1 MQPIKLQVEQ
11 IEPSGTREKI
21 LFESAKL
28 FARQGYVGTST
39 REITEAVGISQPGLY
54 RHFSSKEEIILALGD
69 AILNTFVDIIS
80 GVFRGVGDIKDRI
93 EYVVEVSLRSVIR
106 NSSSIN
112 LTLSLSR
119 RRVR

>member
-1 MQPIKLQVEQ
+1 MQPIKLQVEK

-28 FARQGYVGTST
+28 FARQGYIGTST

-69 AILNTFVDIIS
+69 AILNPLVAIIS
-80 GVFRGVGDIKDRI
+80 EKVKRA
-93 EYVVEVSLRSVIR
+93 
-106 NSSSIN
+106 
-112 LTLSLSR
+112 R
-119 RRVR
+119 REQSQ